1 MSTRMNVNRT
11 LRSGSSQTVSSTS
24 QEGPNQALKPKPQ
37 QSKAKKATHT
47 VETESTDESA
57 PPSPA
62 SQTSG
67 CDGTAG
73 EHSPKSS
80 LEPFSLNLGD
90 LENLVSQGSREPE
103 TTHRLSETQ
112 NATTSFGTDR
122 NHTATVTASAQR
134 NVGSDTRETPPT
146 HMAEKESGIQNSEFH
161 QTPDSCTGV
170 GAGAGM
176 TCTDTAR
183 PRPGAGPGECAE
195 GKNDQEFD
203 LTLDSTNSQNSA
215 AAHTYAS
222 ASADTHAHAHAHA
235 HVLRHG
241 HEEVDL
247 RSTVTPSPS
256 PAPSTGSIPLLFSLA
271 ANKGSAASITNVCLN
286 TALSQNTLAAMGA
299 LSEEMDC
306 GLFANGLRRAS
317 AEVGQTT
324 SSLAPSSRA
333 LTLAPRS
340 APLQVRMQRMHAVN
354 ALEEAPA
361 AGLNGSGPAITEP
374 ALPSTHTHSAVPP
387 AVVTAAQTFEQS
399 VLHLEWLEMK
409 LQLTQFE
416 LSWKRQLELSL
427 ETVSELQTTAEQLK
441 IHIAATVRANPL
453 LVERPTGTSGDD
465 YATEH
470 LVLRPS
476 EFTLSNAPAK
486 GICLAAAVADGW
498 HLAKTGRLLSDAD
511 IISVAFSLT
520 MSVKAALEEWL
531 ARLVQTGSTRRV
543 LVQLAKECS
552 NTTAD
557 ADSLLKAKKLHM
569 FIELTTEIMKEQKTF
584 TESCN
589 DTATTPHTALS
600 FEWVKQAHQRFEQN
614 IELLKTG
621 AGGVSYYLDADTEG
635 VFFAAI
641 LGVRTEIYAAG
652 REGTLRNAAT
662 LLKKGSLTVR
672 IAVEK
677 LHFRVVRLCA
687 DVTVRLTFPHRSLDQ
702 FDVPSAVEERVS
714 DCAWGQEVIAR
725 EMASQVQQNN
735 LAQVRNQPPP
745 RTTSAALSSAAAG
758 TGPAP
763 RSTPHAQA
771 KAAQAA
777 GTSARASAP
786 APPTIA
792 TPAKDRRE
800 VGQRQA
806 PSTPSVATATVT
818 PTQPAPLANAQLVNA
833 LDSLTQRMNESAAI
847 SAAESVRVNQSTA
860 RLAAEI
866 QALRSQLH
874 AHPQTLQ
881 SAPASAAAATAQLPR
896 FAAAAQHSYADSM
909 RPVMGDSR
917 AQMHHSRRQS
927 YQSDDQ
933 QSFNSDFTE
942 SRRRRIQSVT
952 AVFKMHRSSKHR
964 LPDNEEQLKRA
975 LADALPDSRARFV
988 RYLGN
993 ERHLALVRFE
1003 SHDQAMGA
1011 RNILEADQSMFEL
1024 REDRGPNQP

>member
-1 MSTRMNVNRT
+1 MNVNRI

-37 QSKAKKATHT
+37 QTKAKKTTHT
-47 VETESTDESA
+47 AETESTDESA

-103 TTHRLSETQ
+103 ATHRLSETQ
-112 NATTSFGTDR
+112 SATTSSGTDR
-122 NHTATVTASAQR
+122 NLTATVTASAQH
-134 NVGSDTRETPPT
+134 NVGSDTRETPST
-146 HMAEKESGIQNSEFH
+146 HTAEKESESRIPSL
-161 QTPDSCTGV
+161 TKLRTR
-170 GAGAGM
+170 
-176 TCTDTAR
+176 AR
-183 PRPGAGPGECAE
+183 AWARAPGAGPSECAE
-195 GKNDQEFD
+195 GNNDREFDDFD

-215 AAHTYAS
+215 AAHTYAP

-235 HVLRHG
+235 HVPRHG
-241 HEEVDL
+241 QEEVDL
-247 RSTVTPSPS
+247 RSTVTPS

-286 TALSQNTLAAMGA
+286 TALSQNTLAAMGVF
-299 LSEEMDC
+299 SGEMDC
-306 GLFANGLRRAS
+306 GLFGNGLRRAS
-317 AEVGQTT
+317 E
-324 SSLAPSSRA
+324 APSLRV
-333 LTLAPRS
+333 LNLAPRN
-340 APLQVRMQRMHAVN
+340 AHLQVRMQRMHAVI
-354 ALEEAPA
+354 ALDEAQA
-361 AGLNGSGPAITEP
+361 AGLNGSGPAITDP

-387 AVVTAAQTFEQS
+387 AVVTAAQTFEQN
-399 VLHLEWLEMK
+399 VLKLKVLEMK

-416 LSWKRQLELSL
+416 LSWKLQLETSL
-427 ETVSELQTTAEQLK
+427 ETVSGLQTTAEQLK

-453 LVERPTGTSGDD
+453 LVKRPTGTSGDD
-465 YATEH
+465 YAAEH

-476 EFTLSNAPAK
+476 EFTLSNAPGK
-486 GICLAAAVADGW
+486 GICLAAAFADGW
-498 HLAKTGRLLSDAD
+498 HLAETGRLLSDAD

-531 ARLVQTGSTRRV
+531 ARLVQTGSTLLV
-543 LVQLAKECS
+543 LAQLAKECS

-557 ADSLLKAKKLHM
+557 ADSLLKAKKLLM
-569 FIELTTEIMKEQKTF
+569 FIELTMEIMEEQKPF

-589 DTATTPHTALS
+589 DTATSPHTALS
-600 FEWVKQAHQRFEQN
+600 FGWVQHAHQRFEQN

-621 AGGVSYYLDADTEG
+621 AGGVSYYLDAHTEG

-652 REGTLRNAAT
+652 RGDTLRNAAT
-662 LLKKGSLTVR
+662 LLEKGSLTVR

-702 FDVPSAVEERVS
+702 FDVPSAVVERVS
-714 DCAWGQEVIAR
+714 DCAWGQEVIAK
-725 EMASQVQQNN
+725 EMASQVQLNN
-735 LAQVRNQPPP
+735 LAQMRNQPPP
-745 RTTSAALSSAAAG
+745 RTASAALSSAAAG

-763 RSTPHAQA
+763 RSNPRAQA
-771 KAAQAA
+771 MAAQAA

-786 APPTIA
+786 APLATA
-792 TPAKDRRE
+792 TPAKERRAG
-800 VGQRQA
+800 GQHQA
-806 PSTPSVATATVT
+806 PSTPSVAIAAVT
-818 PTQPAPLANAQLVNA
+818 STHPAPLANAQLVNA

-847 SAAESVRVNQSTA
+847 SAAESVRANQSYA
-860 RLAAEI
+860 RLTAEI

-933 QSFNSDFTE
+933 QSFNSEFTE